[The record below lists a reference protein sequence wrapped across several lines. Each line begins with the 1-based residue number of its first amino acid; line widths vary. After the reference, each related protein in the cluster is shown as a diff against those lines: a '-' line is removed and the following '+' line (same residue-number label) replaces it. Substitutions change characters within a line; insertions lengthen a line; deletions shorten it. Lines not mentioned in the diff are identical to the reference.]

1 MEFIVLK
8 NVEGISEA
16 EIEELVRSDT
26 QAKDEVFQLKAENVR
41 LQNRIERLELVQRR
55 LAKDLERAQ
64 S

>member
-1 MEFIVLK
+1 MAVHL
-8 NVEGISEA
+8 SEK
-16 EIEELVRSDT
+16 
-26 QAKDEVFQLKAENVR
+26 QYDEVIRLKAENVR